1 MQACLNT
8 TTGHYWVNMH
18 NEIRTYELTD
28 GQGVLTDFVLK
39 DMGEL
44 YDLSGGSPDRPH
56 RHSYFTLLMVKQGK
70 GSHIIDF
77 KEYELF
83 GNSLHFI
90 HPGQVHQLIA
100 SEKPEGW
107 VINFSKLFLVHN
119 HISDQM
125 IDDVYLFNKHS
136 ESPPLPIP
144 GNQFDRYLDIIR
156 QIRHYDGL
164 EIEYKREALGAL
176 LKLLLIQSNNHC
188 TLHKNENPQSI
199 ETGNQLVR
207 HFKELIDLHYQQYHK
222 VTDYAEMLAV
232 TSDYLNKSVKTLTG
246 KSAKEYILDRI
257 LIEAKRV
264 LLFTELTNKELSY
277 TLGFEEPAH
286 FSNFFKRY
294 SGLSPLDFRSSARQS

>member
-1 MQACLNT
+1 
-8 TTGHYWVNMH
+8 MH
-18 NEIRTYELTD
+18 DEIKTYELTD
-28 GQGVLTDFVLK
+28 KTGVTTDFMLK
-39 DMGEL
+39 DMEDQ
-44 YDLSGGSPDRPH
+44 YESSGGTPDRPH
-56 RHSYFTLLMVKQGK
+56 RHSYYTILLVKRGK
-70 GSHIIDF
+70 GKHIIDF
-77 KEYELF
+77 KEYEF
-83 GNSLHFI
+83 FSNSLHFI

-107 VINFSKLFLVHN
+107 VISFSKLFLMRN
-119 HISDQM
+119 NIPDQM

-144 GNQFDRYLDIIR
+144 EGQFDHYLDIIR
-156 QIRHYDGL
+156 QIRHYDEL
-164 EIEYKREALGAL
+164 KMEYKREAQGAL

-188 TLHKNENPQSI
+188 TRYKNENPQTI

-207 HFKELIDLHYQQYHK
+207 HFKELIEKHYQQYHK
-222 VTDYAEMLAV
+222 VSDYAEMLAV
-232 TSDYLNKSVKTLTG
+232 TSDYLNKLVKTLTG

-277 TLGFEEPAH
+277 SLGFEEPAH

-294 SGLSPLDFRSSARQS
+294 SGLSPLDFRNSARLS